1 MKDIIKKNLAT
12 NMSSFLKQYDYEL
25 SEQRVKSLVDRA
37 QEYLEEK
44 DVRALYSHI
53 LKLAEQTKI
62 HRH

>member
-53 LKLAEQTKI
+53 LKLAEQAKI